1 MLLALALALLRLVL
15 LCDGVYKGETQE
27 IDLIMDTITRLLV
40 DERMEEE
47 NEEDGDELRSFIVL
61 FW

>member
-27 IDLIMDTITRLLV
+27 GDLIMDTITGLLV

-47 NEEDGDELRSFIVL
+47 EDGGDELRSFIVL